1 MCTRAH
7 APIQSDGSVTGHYV
21 QVNWDKEL
29 DEEAER
35 QRRRKKEAKQ
45 QQQQQTR
52 KTIPNVAVPQ
62 LLPKPKGSTSP
73 KPGRTQGDSNK
84 TGKTTTQDLLGLG
97 ECWVDSPCILLHLG
111 CDSIFMVE

>member
-1 MCTRAH
+1 MLSPH
-7 APIQSDGSVTGHYV
+7 WYV

-84 TGKTTTQDLLGLG
+84 TGKMTTQDLLGLG
-97 ECWVDSPCILLHLG
+97 ECGEDSPCIHFPLG
-111 CDSIFMVE
+111 CDTM

>member
-1 MCTRAH
+1 LCFFE
-7 APIQSDGSVTGHYV
+7 YL

-45 QQQQQTR
+45 QQQQTR
-52 KTIPNVAVPQ
+52 KTVPNVAVPQ

-73 KPGRTQGDSNK
+73 KPGRIQSESNK
-84 TGKTTTQDLLGLG
+84 PAKTETQDLLGLG
-97 ECWVDSPCILLHLG
+97 ECWRHVLSFQFFPTVL
-111 CDSIFMVE
+111 

>member
-1 MCTRAH
+1 MHTLKLIVICF
-7 APIQSDGSVTGHYV
+7 DL

-52 KTIPNVAVPQ
+52 KTVSDVAVPQ

-73 KPGRTQGDSNK
+73 KPGRTQGDLNK
-84 TGKTTTQDLLGLG
+84 TAKTTTQDLLGLG
-97 ECWVDSPCILLHLG
+97 ECQERILSYLFCYLCSVG
-111 CDSIFMVE
+111 NVFIPQDV

>member
-1 MCTRAH
+1 
-7 APIQSDGSVTGHYV
+7 V

-45 QQQQQTR
+45 QQQQQAR
-52 KTIPNVAVPQ
+52 KTVPSVAVPQ

-97 ECWVDSPCILLHLG
+97 ECLADSPFTLVHLA
-111 CDSIFMVE
+111 CDTV

>member
-1 MCTRAH
+1 VIGC
-7 APIQSDGSVTGHYV
+7 DV

-45 QQQQQTR
+45 QQQQQAK
-52 KTIPNVAVPQ
+52 KTVPNVAVPQ

-73 KPGRTQGDSNK
+73 KPGRTQSDSNK

-97 ECWVDSPCILLHLG
+97 ECWTNSLFILFPLG
-111 CDSIFMVE
+111 CDTI

>member
-1 MCTRAH
+1 LLFF
-7 APIQSDGSVTGHYV
+7 YL

-45 QQQQQTR
+45 QQQQQQTR
-52 KTIPNVAVPQ
+52 KTVPNVAVPQ

-73 KPGRTQGDSNK
+73 KPGRIQGESNK
-84 TGKTTTQDLLGLG
+84 PTKAETQDLLGLG
-97 ECWVDSPCILLHLG
+97 ECQKQILSFH
-111 CDSIFMVE
+111 SISLCFIR

>member
-1 MCTRAH
+1 MSMHAH
-7 APIQSDGSVTGHYV
+7 IQSDGSVTGHYV

-73 KPGRTQGDSNK
+73 KPGRIQGDSNK

-97 ECWVDSPCILLHLG
+97 ECWVDSPCILLPLG

>member
-1 MCTRAH
+1 MNAH
-7 APIQSDGSVTGHYV
+7 IHAERWECDWL

-45 QQQQQTR
+45 QQQAR

-84 TGKTTTQDLLGLG
+84 IGKTTTQDLLGLG
-97 ECWVDSPCILLHLG
+97 ECWVDSPCILLPV
-111 CDSIFMVE
+111 IV

>member
-1 MCTRAH
+1 MWIDFYNCKHT
-7 APIQSDGSVTGHYV
+7 SDRPFILC

-45 QQQQQTR
+45 QQQQQI
-52 KTIPNVAVPQ
+52 KKPVADVPVPQ

-73 KPGRTQGDSNK
+73 KPGRIQSDTSK
-84 TGKTTTQDLLGLG
+84 TEKTTTQDLLGLG
-97 ECWVDSPCILLHLG
+97 K
-111 CDSIFMVE
+111 

>member
-1 MCTRAH
+1 MKKIYLHQKGGIDINTH
-7 APIQSDGSVTGHYV
+7 MHTVLIMVIHSDL

-52 KTIPNVAVPQ
+52 KIVSDVVVPQ

-73 KPGRTQGDSNK
+73 KPGRSQGDSNK
-84 TGKTTTQDLLGLG
+84 PAKTATQDLLGLG
-97 ECWVDSPCILLHLG
+97 ECQGSRFSLHY
-111 CDSIFMVE
+111 